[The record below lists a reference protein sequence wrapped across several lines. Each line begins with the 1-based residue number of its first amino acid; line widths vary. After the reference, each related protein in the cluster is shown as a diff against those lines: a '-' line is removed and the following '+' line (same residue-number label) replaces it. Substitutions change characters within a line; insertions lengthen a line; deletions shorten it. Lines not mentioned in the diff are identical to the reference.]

1 MILCGRMTF
10 QPSSSPGSLI
20 SKVVLVGSC
29 DNFARALRLLCKS
42 KLPPYLA
49 SLQSA
54 GDAPRL
60 KFPCSK
66 TEEAKGV
73 ELEESG
79 CAGLVKTRETDVK
92 KRRIVQNRFLMAR
105 DYAG

>member
-1 MILCGRMTF
+1 MTL
-10 QPSSSPGSLI
+10 PGVSSPGSLI
-20 SKVVLVGSC
+20 SNFVLVGSC

-42 KLPPYLA
+42 KLPPYLV
-49 SLQSA
+49 SSQSA

-66 TEEAKGV
+66 TEGAKSV
-73 ELEESG
+73 EREERG

-92 KRRIVQNRFLMAR
+92 KRRIMQNMFFMAR
-105 DYAG
+105 DYAGGDQKR